1 MCWLAFCMGLFCFH
15 FLFFQF
21 YWDTTDIQLW
31 KFKVWNEWFYICI
44 YSKMI
49 TTICVVN
56 KSITF
61 HSNHFFFNF
70 GFVLR
75 ISKIYFLTNFQL
87 YSKVLIILVTMI
99 YINSEDIYFFLCSI
113 HSKLLLALS
122 TKYEWRIQIETSQW
136 KLA

>member
-1 MCWLAFCMGLFCFH
+1 
-15 FLFFQF
+15 
-21 YWDTTDIQLW
+21 
-31 KFKVWNEWFYICI
+31 
-44 YSKMI
+44 MI

-61 HSNHFFFNF
+61 HSNHFFNF

-122 TKYEWRIQIETSQW
+122 TKYEWRIQIETSQ
-136 KLA
+136 